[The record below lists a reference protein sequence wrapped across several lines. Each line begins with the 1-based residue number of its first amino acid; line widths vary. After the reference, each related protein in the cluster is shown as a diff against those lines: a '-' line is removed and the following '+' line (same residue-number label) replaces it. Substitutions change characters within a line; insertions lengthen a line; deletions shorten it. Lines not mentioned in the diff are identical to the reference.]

1 MIEKKFEILHRSAI
15 GHEAPPLHHIGIA
28 VLEGYAGYQP
38 YSTGHRVERSVTMER
53 LKGEPE
59 GIARAVEILRAG
71 GLVAFPT
78 DTVYGLGADAKSEAA
93 VTRLALAKGRPEAKP
108 FSLLVASMHMAR
120 AIAIFDRRAEI
131 LASAFWPGAL
141 TLVLPMR
148 HEAGIAPRATA
159 QEFGKPIAAPSANPS
174 GSPSPLC
181 ASDVANG
188 LGGKITALLEAPP
201 APDGRDSTV
210 IDLTSQRPR
219 LLRAGAIGA
228 DAIEAALSGQPG
240 GPALLR

>member
-1 MIEKKFEILHRSAI
+1 MK
-15 GHEAPPLHHIGIA
+15 
-28 VLEGYAGYQP
+28 
-38 YSTGHRVERSVTMER
+38 MER

-59 GIARAVEILRAG
+59 GIARAVAILRAG

-93 VTRLALAKGRPEAKP
+93 VARLALAKGRPEGKP
-108 FSLLVASMHMAR
+108 FSLLVASMQMAH
-120 AIAIFDRRAEI
+120 AIAIFDPRAEI
-131 LASAFWPGAL
+131 LARAFWPGAL
-141 TLVLPMR
+141 TLVLPLR
-148 HEAGIAPRATA
+148 REAEIAPRATA
-159 QEFGKPIAAPSANPS
+159 GRTSIGLRLPDHPVSHALLQGFGAPIAAPSANPS

-201 APDGRDSTV
+201 APKGRDSTV

-240 GPALLR
+240 GATLLR